1 VRIEVAGIPA
11 PQGSKRH
18 VGGGR
23 MVEAS
28 RAVGP
33 WREAIRA
40 ETQRQVAARVG
51 DELLQ
56 RIAKGRPAA
65 AGPVGVEIRFWLP
78 RPKSAPASVAQPAKR
93 PDLDKL
99 CRAVLDG
106 LVAGGAIAD
115 DGLVVSLTAEKR
127 FATPDRPPGCS
138 IEIWSET

>member
-1 VRIEVAGIPA
+1 MRIEVAGIPA

-33 WREAIRA
+33 WREAVRA
-40 ETQRQVAARVG
+40 ETQRVMT
-51 DELLQ
+51 
-56 RIAKGRPAA
+56 AKKLTTCSE
-65 AGPVGVEIRFWLP
+65 PVGIRIEIRLP
-78 RPKSAPASVAQPAKR
+78 RPKSAPARVTLPAKR

-106 LVAGGAIAD
+106 IVSGGAITD
-115 DGLVVSLTAEKR
+115 DGQVVILEAYKDY
-127 FATPDRPPGCS
+127 ATPHRPPGCV
-138 IEIWSET
+138 IELWSEKQ